1 MGIAYRSTLGEPPT
15 GNAVVGDVLYGKTFS
30 NADGTDK
37 VGTMPNN
44 GAVAPTALDPGGS
57 YTIPAGYHN
66 GQGAVSAK
74 SNTATYTANT
84 RGAALDMGAA
94 NLNRYVN
101 TNGVPNSNS
110 GTYTFPVNDTGGTKD
125 LGETNNYRY
134 VNAQNVYNKGKADGQ
149 AQGAVLLWSNPN
161 INVGFDAQ
169 KVNINL
175 ASYAGVII
183 VGHNPTGLS
192 GQNSSS
198 YAPKGA
204 SNYYCPMIIG
214 LNGGQYDFGRY
225 VTVDATGVTFSL
237 PTIPGGSG
245 TVNTY
250 GIPKYIYGIN
260 GVSS

>member
-74 SNTATYTANT
+74 SNTGTYTASS

-101 TNGVPNSNS
+101 TNGVPNSNT
-110 GTYTFPVNDTGGTKD
+110 GTYTFPANDTGGTKD
-125 LGETNNYRY
+125 LGEANNYRY
-134 VNAQNVYNKGKADGQ
+134 VNAQNVYNKGKAD
-149 AQGAVLLWSNPN
+149 ASGAKQVLAVAMGNGYNFSQYYNNGTVTGTSHFNTAN
-161 INVGFDAQ
+161 IITNDIISA
-169 KVNINL
+169 
-175 ASYAGVII
+175 ASSIATVKKACTVYAI
-183 VGHNPTGLS
+183 
-192 GQNSSS
+192 
-198 YAPKGA
+198 
-204 SNYYCPMIIG
+204 
-214 LNGGQYDFGRY
+214 NGG
-225 VTVDATGVTFSL
+225 ATITSTHYNAGQTFSIAAL
-237 PTIPGGSG
+237 ANYLI
-245 TVNTY
+245 
-250 GIPKYIYGIN
+250 IAD
-260 GVSS
+260 

>member
-74 SNTATYTANT
+74 SNTATYTASA

-110 GTYTFPVNDTGGTKD
+110 GTYTFPANDTGGTKD
-125 LGETNNYRY
+125 LGQTNSYRY
-134 VNAQNVYNKGKADGQ
+134 VNAQNVYNKGKADGSNNFDSVSRD
-149 AQGAVLLWSNPN
+149 ANTSPGVYSSNGSIMSPYAWRIGQGSTIWNGAKISVQ
-161 INVGFDAQ
+161 INGSAIIIKTIVACHIKCSKILAGGSQEPDIDADYSAGQ
-169 KVNINL
+169 TIVN
-175 ASYAGVII
+175 G
-183 VGHNPTGLS
+183 
-192 GQNSSS
+192 
-198 YAPKGA
+198 
-204 SNYYCPMIIG
+204 NYY
-214 LNGGQYDFGRY
+214 
-225 VTVDATGVTFSL
+225 VTLVA
-237 PTIPGGSG
+237 
-245 TVNTY
+245 Y
-250 GIPKYIYGIN
+250 
-260 GVSS
+260 

>member
-110 GTYTFPVNDTGGTKD
+110 GTYTFPANDTGGTKD
-125 LGETNNYRY
+125 LGEANSYRY
-134 VNAQNVYNKGKADGQ
+134 VNAQNVYNKGKADGSSS
-149 AQGAVLLWSNPN
+149 AKN
-161 INVGFDAQ
+161 IFTITAGS
-169 KVNINL
+169 L
-175 ASYAGVII
+175 ATQTSILIY
-183 VGHNPTGLS
+183 NSTGLS
-192 GQNSSS
+192 SASWGTAGAHTYTVGNFTLAATVLGGYILQNLTFKSTVAGTLYNWNGTIKASVAANQTVTLESSTS
-198 YAPKGA
+198 TTYTF
-204 SNYYCPMIIG
+204 NYY
-214 LNGGQYDFGRY
+214 F
-225 VTVDATGVTFSL
+225 
-237 PTIPGGSG
+237 IPS
-245 TVNTY
+245 
-250 GIPKYIYGIN
+250 
-260 GVSS
+260 

>member
-74 SNTATYTANT
+74 SNTATYTASS

-101 TNGVPNSNS
+101 TNGVPNSNT
-110 GTYTFPVNDTGGTKD
+110 GTYTFPANDTGGTKD
-125 LGETNNYRY
+125 LGVANNYRY
-134 VNAQNVYNKGKADGQ
+134 VNAQNVYNKGKAD
-149 AQGAVLLWSNPN
+149 
-161 INVGFDAQ
+161 
-169 KVNINL
+169 
-175 ASYAGVII
+175 ASGVRQFLII
-183 VGHNPTGLS
+183 AMGNGYNYSQYYNNGTVTGKTHNNSAAIVTNDIIDV
-192 GQNSSS
+192 NSSS
-198 YAPKGA
+198 WVA
-204 SNYYCPMIIG
+204 
-214 LNGGQYDFGRY
+214 
-225 VTVDATGVTFSL
+225 TVKKACTKYQAQS
-237 PTIPGGSG
+237 SG
-245 TVNTY
+245 TSVATSY
-250 GIPKYIYGIN
+250 AVGATFQIN
-260 GVSS
+260 ALENDIIIAN

>member
-15 GNAVVGDVLYGKTFS
+15 GNAVVGDVLYEKTFS

-74 SNTATYTANT
+74 SNTATYTASA

-110 GTYTFPVNDTGGTKD
+110 GTYSFPANDTGGTKD
-125 LGETNNYRY
+125 LGEANNYRY
-134 VNAQNVYNKGKADGQ
+134 VNARNVYNKGKTDGEISFTNLTYLGYSDSGGTISLTCSKTN
-149 AQGAVLLWSNPN
+149 ALIIIIDHNANPVETIVNGLTLL
-161 INVGFDAQ
+161 AR
-169 KVNINL
+169 
-175 ASYAGVII
+175 ASVSGSAYGTRLSLCKSTSTSFTLQTQNQYYPIFGV
-183 VGHNPTGLS
+183 
-192 GQNSSS
+192 
-198 YAPKGA
+198 
-204 SNYYCPMIIG
+204 
-214 LNGGQYDFGRY
+214 FE
-225 VTVDATGVTFSL
+225 AT
-237 PTIPGGSG
+237 
-245 TVNTY
+245 
-250 GIPKYIYGIN
+250 
-260 GVSS
+260 

>member
-74 SNTATYTANT
+74 SNTATYTASS

-101 TNGVPNSNS
+101 TNGVPNSNT
-110 GTYTFPVNDTGGTKD
+110 GTYTFPANDTGGTKD
-125 LGETNNYRY
+125 LGEANNYRY
-134 VNAQNVYNKGKADGQ
+134 VNAQNVYAKGLADGKVNVKINM
-149 AQGAVLLWSNPN
+149 AQGYGMVYDHLDFANAAN
-161 INVGFDAQ
+161 
-169 KVNINL
+169 
-175 ASYAGVII
+175 
-183 VGHNPTGLS
+183 
-192 GQNSSS
+192 NSSRLISSGVGTYDLCDDFSCTITAGTWPIYTFTIKKAKS
-198 YAPKGA
+198 YIVYGATYNGTNYTTLTILSLPAGA
-204 SNYYCPMIIG
+204 SVRMMDPNVFDQYG
-214 LNGGQYDFGRY
+214 LRFIACIAD
-225 VTVDATGVTFSL
+225 
-237 PTIPGGSG
+237 
-245 TVNTY
+245 
-250 GIPKYIYGIN
+250 
-260 GVSS
+260 

>member
-74 SNTATYTANT
+74 SNTTTYTASS

-101 TNGVPNSNS
+101 TNGVPNSNT
-110 GTYTFPVNDTGGTKD
+110 GTYTFPANDTGGTKD
-125 LGETNNYRY
+125 LGEANSYRY
-134 VNAQNVYNKGKADGQ
+134 VNAQNVYNKGKVDG
-149 AQGAVLLWSNPN
+149 ASAAIPSN
-161 INVGFDAQ
+161 I
-169 KVNINL
+169 
-175 ASYAGVII
+175 ASYTNAASYKPHYNANQDYPFQSNGDYYLFII
-183 VGHNPTGLS
+183 AYNATNVDTNPLV
-192 GQNSSS
+192 
-198 YAPKGA
+198 
-204 SNYYCPMIIG
+204 
-214 LNGGQYDFGRY
+214 LNGLTGATATHIST
-225 VTVDATGVTFSL
+225 VTTKNANAYYPSGYNSKCSLYKITVTDYTAATWTNATGSEIVIFKL
-237 PTIPGGSG
+237 
-245 TVNTY
+245 
-250 GIPKYIYGIN
+250 
-260 GVSS
+260 

>member
-110 GTYTFPVNDTGGTKD
+110 GTYTFPANDTGGTKD
-125 LGETNNYRY
+125 LGEANNYRY
-134 VNAQNVYNKGKADGQ
+134 VNAQNVYNKGKADGSGNITSATKTFDISQ
-149 AQGAVLLWSNPN
+149 QGAVPMDV
-161 INVGFDAQ
+161 I
-169 KVNINL
+169 
-175 ASYAGVII
+175 AGKAYSLRTNGSV
-183 VGHNPTGLS
+183 
-192 GQNSSS
+192 
-198 YAPKGA
+198 APYLTR
-204 SNYYCPMIIG
+204 STV
-214 LNGGQYDFGRY
+214 LYD
-225 VTVDATGVTFSL
+225 D
-237 PTIPGGSG
+237 
-245 TVNTY
+245 
-250 GIPKYIYGIN
+250 GIN
-260 GVSS
+260 CIIKANSTGKEQTGNVVYTAIQLS